1 MIERINKG
9 EIRRRWGRL
18 KLYRKLVWE
27 VEKESDSAVRISGK
41 ERSGEHRRNV
51 HVNGR
56 LKVLNASEGRRSEG
70 VPKINWKI
78 ISESEYATWHSVAES
93 CEVL

>member
-41 ERSGEHRRNV
+41 ERSGEHRR
-51 HVNGR
+51 